1 MYTQGDNVMKLTE
14 KSLMV
19 LIAGPYRS
27 GTHDHPGRMAE
38 NLRLLEQY
46 ALPLY
51 RAGHLPMIGEWVAL
65 PIIREAGSVIVGDP
79 VYQEH
84 LYPVASR
91 LLERCDAVLRI
102 PGESTGADQDVE
114 IARRRGLP
122 IFYKVE
128 DVPNAPQR
136 DLEAKE
142 LGYGSRELC

>member
-1 MYTQGDNVMKLTE
+1 MELEE

-27 GTHDHPGRMAE
+27 GTDDVPGRMAE
-38 NLRLLEQY
+38 NLRILEQY

-65 PIIREAGSVIVGDP
+65 PIIREAGSVCVGDP
-79 VYQEH
+79 VYQKY

-102 PGESTGADQDVE
+102 PGESKGADQDVE

-128 DVPNAPQR
+128 DLPTTTLKNVDAH
-136 DLEAKE
+136 
-142 LGYGSRELC
+142 SS